1 MLPFELRASLPVEH
15 IVPRRIPSRCPIGH
29 LAAVSRHGCAE
40 LVGVET
46 DPGEGDLLESLNIRV
61 DGGILSQGQVHRV
74 DRQQDIGGV
83 LARPGMDQPELTWQE
98 QAGFVWDQ
106 TGFMRWPL
114 ALCVVVGIIVIIWK
128 FFSLM
133 AKSTSTRKIL
143 KEVDELLAGQR
154 IDEALELT
162 RESSSPAANI
172 LYAGLERHE
181 EGTERVMKAIENQGL
196 IELSKLEKGIVV
208 LATLTN
214 IGPLLGFLGTVIGMI
229 LAFQSI
235 EAAGS
240 VSTSLVW
247 GGIKVALS
255 TTLFGFLILALAALL
270 WFALQLRWRL
280 LETDETAAVA

>member
-1 MLPFELRASLPVEH
+1 MNIYGA
-15 IVPRRIPSRCPIGH
+15 
-29 LAAVSRHGCAE
+29 
-40 LVGVET
+40 
-46 DPGEGDLLESLNIRV
+46 LLQL
-61 DGGILSQGQVHRV
+61 
-74 DRQQDIGGV
+74 
-83 LARPGMDQPELTWQE
+83 PGMDQPELTWQE
-98 QAGFVWDQ
+98 QAYFVWDQ

-162 RESSSPAANI
+162 RESTSPAANI

-196 IELSKLEKGIVV
+196 IELSKLERGLVV

-214 IGPLLGFLGTVIGMI
+214 ISPLLGFLGTVIGMI
-229 LAFQSI
+229 IAFQSI
-235 EAAGS
+235 EAAGE
-240 VSTSLVW
+240 VEATLVA
-247 GGIKVALS
+247 GGIKVALL
-255 TTLFGFLILALAALL
+255 T
-270 WFALQLRWRL
+270 
-280 LETDETAAVA
+280 TAAGLTIAIPVSIAHNYFVSRIDSLVIDMEESAQKMIDALHAIERGRQAAAS